1 MTHEVSP
8 SDPPA
13 LRPPPGSVDGLCAAS
28 ATIFAVGIA
37 FLGYWG
43 FLDPQPWSKLD
54 LLVIAFALGGFAA
67 LGLVTWIATKPA
79 AEGDFSHVTAARKAF
94 GCGVIALWL
103 AVLVSLLGSHGR

>member
-1 MTHEVSP
+1 MTQDELPHE
-8 SDPPA
+8 PPA

-43 FLDPQPWSKLD
+43 FLDPPPWSVMD

-79 AEGDFSHVTAARKAF
+79 VEGDFRHVAAARRAF
-94 GCGVIALWL
+94 GSGVIALWL